1 MKGTPRPRPI
11 TVETLWLNKSLDER
25 IKILQW
31 VAPDRAKGLEMLL
44 DAALRQSWDEPHG
57 QPKDGAQ

>member
-11 TVETLWLNKSLDER
+11 TVENLWLNQSLEER
-25 IKILQW
+25 IKILQL

-44 DAALRQSWDEPHG
+44 DAVLRESWDIPHG